1 MDTGKTIDMAR
12 LCIQI
17 TNTVSFSKHTHI
29 QPLKKSKTKN
39 DSNPK
44 VLSDTKFRIS
54 QFWTTDL
61 HCKIVFF

>member
-1 MDTGKTIDMAR
+1 MDTGKTIDMTR

-39 DSNPK
+39 DSKLK
-44 VLSDTKFRIS
+44 VLSDTMFRIS
-54 QFWTTDL
+54 QFWTTDM
-61 HCKIVFF
+61 HGRIVFF